1 MYAKI
6 MKKIAPIA
14 GLATCIILY
23 TVIIIAAIPYI
34 GQQGESYSV
43 FNHFISELGSTRFS
57 VQHFIYN
64 NGIILSS
71 VGFGLFTM
79 GLAHYANTK
88 ISRIAV
94 RLGVVSSLLCVGVG
108 LVPEDNRV
116 PHLILALSF
125 FSLMALSTVT
135 FSWSIWKEQANPF
148 PKYTAIHGFTIPIA
162 FVLFMSMPKELMAV
176 KRSAGPLF
184 NRPEIWWLPFL
195 EWVIFI
201 TLTSWI
207 LVISFNMFL
216 LQRLEEEVEEI
227 ETEDFTTS
235 TISIPNS

>member
-1 MYAKI
+1 

-43 FNHFISELGSTRFS
+43 FNHFISELGSTKFS
-57 VQHFIYN
+57 AQHFIYN

-71 VGFGLFTM
+71 IGFGLFTL
-79 GLAHYANTK
+79 GLAQYADTK
-88 ISRIAV
+88 TSRIAV
-94 RLGVVSSLLCVGVG
+94 RFGVLSSILCIGVG

-116 PHLILALSF
+116 PHLVLALSF
-125 FSLMALSTVT
+125 FSFMALSTAI

-148 PKYTAIHGFTIPIA
+148 PKHTAIHGFSIPLA
-162 FVLFMSMPKELMAV
+162 FVLFMSMPKGLMAI
-176 KRSAGPLF
+176 KREAGPLF
-184 NRPEIWWLPFL
+184 DRPEIWWLPFL
-195 EWVIFI
+195 EWIIFVA
-201 TLTSWI
+201 LTSWI

-216 LQRLEEEVEEI
+216 LQRVEHTTELLEVEHL
-227 ETEDFTTS
+227 S
-235 TISIPNS
+235 NSNISIPSTNK